1 MWQKCAL
8 SRVGLTYLK
17 SMVLNKNE
25 ISRDILPRIITFPI
39 CKVHGHYGERGLKG
53 NLRVRVLRT
62 QQDTHT
68 GEKEIFHG

>member
-1 MWQKCAL
+1 M
-8 SRVGLTYLK
+8 YLK

-25 ISRDILPRIITFPI
+25 ISSDILPRIIAFPI

-53 NLRVRVLRT
+53 NPRVRVLRT